1 MPSKVR
7 PAARGLS
14 APELALAD
22 KPPMF
27 IRRSSREQ
35 GGLGRD
41 LEGEVVRAMED
52 GPEGPSL
59 ALDETLEE
67 KPDEEVSASDS
78 ARIHI
83 RA

>member
-1 MPSKVR
+1 MKSK
-7 PAARGLS
+7 PTPKSLS
-14 APELALAD
+14 APEMAMAD
-22 KPPMF
+22 KPPIF

-52 GPEGPSL
+52 GREGPSL
-59 ALDETLEE
+59 GVSMDDTLVE
-67 KPDEEVSASDS
+67 DASEVSEEESAS
-78 ARIHI
+78 IQI